1 MESPDNIESKN
12 TEDKT
17 SSNLLLDKLSKIRR
31 SHLLPILIIALA
43 IPITV
48 TLALQR
54 QTIQENA
61 AEKTTLNATAA
72 VDDQYLNSQDDIYTE
87 EYVPNTPVD
96 KANAIYSAQVGKVDS
111 QASPKAASTAKPNIV
126 VIMLDDVNP
135 HDGRLWNNPSIT
147 KNIYNYIYKKG
158 INFTNY
164 YGETPLCCPGRV
176 EFLTGLHTQNHKVA
190 DNDVKE
196 FNPKETL
203 AVELQNSNY
212 VTFLTG
218 KYLNLLDKIPKSEV
232 VPPGWSKFDTFY
244 NGNGRYYNYT
254 WLSKDGSTQ
263 KYGNKPADY
272 STDVIADTVVKRL
285 KQASPNKPIFAFV
298 TPFSLHGPL
307 FVAPR
312 HKGNARCANIG
323 SWSPPNYNEDDISD
337 KPYYLNSI
345 PKLPKASYNLKT
357 YCEMMLSVDDM
368 VGRIGKELA
377 KQGRLNNTIFI
388 LTADNGLGWG
398 EHRWEKKN
406 SSHTTPIPLVISWP
420 KGRGVNP
427 RVENSYISIID
438 MASTFCEIAGCTMGP
453 YPNKQQTADGLS
465 FLPLLKDQP
474 LTVARQDIYE
484 NNGIDD
490 GIVQTPNVSLPRWWA
505 IRTTSQNPLGLWHYI
520 ELKTGE
526 KELYNLSNGP
536 CYSWNPS
543 MGGDPCELTNL
554 LAPNVSPDAN
564 TLSVAS
570 TLSQR
575 LSVLKKERGFSQPN
589 STPTPSDIS
598 PVGYHDSSDCSVSQ
612 GWACDGNDY
621 NQAISVHFYAD
632 APAGSGTYVGQTVAN
647 LPREAAV
654 GAMCGGNSSHGFSF
668 TTPDN
673 LKDGRQHYIYASAI
687 NIGPSG
693 SNPML
698 LGTPKTITCS
708 LP

>member
-1 MESPDNIESKN
+1 MDNPNSN
-12 TEDKT
+12 TEKINKPSFKD
-17 SSNLLLDKLSKIRR
+17 LLLEKLSKIRKV
-31 SHLLPILIIALA
+31 HLLPILIVALA

-72 VDDQYLNSQDDIYTE
+72 FDDQFFNSQDDIYTQ

-96 KANAIYSAQVGKVDS
+96 KANAIYQSQADSVDS
-111 QASPKAASTAKPNIV
+111 LSSPKAVSTAKPNIV

-135 HDGRLWNNPSIT
+135 HDGKLWNNPSIT

-176 EFLTGLHTQNHKVA
+176 EFLTGLHTQNHKVTE
-190 DNDVKE
+190 NDVKY

-218 KYLNLLDKIPKSEV
+218 KYLNLLDRIPKSEV

-254 WLSKDGSTQ
+254 WLSKDGSTV
-263 KYGNKPADY
+263 KYDNNPKDY
-272 STDVIADTVVKRL
+272 STDVIADTVVKRM
-285 KQASPNKPIFAFV
+285 KQASINKPIFAFV

-307 FVAPR
+307 TVAPR
-312 HKGNARCANIG
+312 HKGDIRCKDIG
-323 SWSPPNYNEDDISD
+323 GWSPPNYNEDDVSD
-337 KPYYLNSI
+337 KPYYLSSI
-345 PKLPKASYNLKT
+345 PKVPKASYSLKT

-377 KQGRLNNTIFI
+377 KQGRLNNTIFV

-438 MASTFCEIAGCTMGP
+438 MAPTFCEIANCIMGP
-453 YPNKQQTADGLS
+453 YPNKQQKADGVS

-474 LTVARQDIYE
+474 LTVARQDIFE

-490 GIVQTPNVSLPRWWA
+490 GIVQTPNVSLPTWWA
-505 IRTTSQNPLGLWHYI
+505 IRTTNQNPLGLWHYI

-526 KELYNLSNGP
+526 RELYNLANGP
-536 CYSWNPS
+536 CYAWNPS
-543 MGGDPCELTNL
+543 MGADPCELNNL
-554 LAPNVSPDAN
+554 LSPSAN
-564 TLSVAS
+564 PDSQTLSIVS

-575 LSVLKKERGFSQPN
+575 LAVLKKEKGFNQSTL
-589 STPTPSDIS
+589 TPTPSNIN
-598 PVGYHDSSDCSVSQ
+598 PTGYHDSADCSVST
-612 GWACDGNDY
+612 GWTCDQNDY
-621 NQAISVHFYAD
+621 SQSLSVHFYAD
-632 APAGSGTYVGQTVAN
+632 GPAGGGGVYVGQTLAN
-647 LPREAAV
+647 LQRETAV
-654 GAMCGGNSSHGFSF
+654 GNLCGGNPNHGFSF
-668 TTPDN
+668 TIPDS
-673 LKDGRQHYIYASAI
+673 LKDGKTHLLYGHSI

-693 SNPML
+693 SNPL
-698 LGTPKTITCS
+698 LSGTPKTITCS